1 MLDIWG
7 VLMSFCNSVLKVH
20 HLREEFKNLE
30 VIRDGFKKQTRKKLF
45 NIGLKIYYWIS
56 FIYSKFYPSEST
68 L

>member
-45 NIGLKIYYWIS
+45 NIGLKIYY
-56 FIYSKFYPSEST
+56 
-68 L
+68 